1 MLILLTIFM
10 FFSLNTSIYNFSTK
24 QLLMFEAIHSKETIR
39 QLEAVAITFLARQ
52 KFADDL
58 KKKNKS
64 YIFIYISIPI
74 NQKNIRKDEKQEI
87 LLLY

>member
-1 MLILLTIFM
+1 
-10 FFSLNTSIYNFSTK
+10 
-24 QLLMFEAIHSKETIR
+24 MFEAIHSKETIR
-39 QLEAVAITFLARQ
+39 QLGAVALTFLARQ

-74 NQKNIRKDEKQEI
+74 NQKIYEKMKNKKFYYYTKKVAYQHEP
-87 LLLY
+87 LLQ